1 MSYLYEPIQALAEK
15 VIKDITGLQSDILII
30 QTTVNSSALYQDIQI
45 LFSYEKDH
53 GIFRTDKELR
63 LLRYDYSNQCGV
75 MAHVSSKE
83 DPYPR
88 VIKFYGDKELVIRK
102 GWM

>member
-1 MSYLYEPIQALAEK
+1 MSHLYEPIQALAEK
-15 VIKDITGLQSDILII
+15 TITDITGLHTDLLII
-30 QTTVNSSALYQDIQI
+30 QVTVNSSALYQDIHI

-63 LLRYDYSNQCGV
+63 MLRYDYSNQCGV
-75 MAHVSSKE
+75 MAHVSTKD

-88 VIKFYGDKELVIRK
+88 AIKIYGNKELVNQK
-102 GWM
+102 GWL

>member
-1 MSYLYEPIQALAEK
+1 MSHLYEPIQTLAEK
-15 VIKDITGLQSDILII
+15 TVKDITGLKSDILII
-30 QTTVNSSALYQDIQI
+30 QATVNSSALYQDIHI
-45 LFSYEKDH
+45 LFSYDKDH

-63 LLRYDYSNQCGV
+63 LLRYDYSNNCGV

-88 VIKFYGDKELVIRK
+88 VIKVFGEQELVAQK
-102 GWM
+102 GWL